1 MKIIFSITIIL
12 LIGALVAVDAKATDV
27 SKELSEL
34 LHQSEADE
42 KVVAEAEDDDASEE
56 EGDALAKIMMDEIMK
71 GITQSEDGEDGGILA
86 SVMGDDEKEAT
97 AKLQLI
103 RRIIKNVRHR
113 IKRFFGHS
121 YYHRYRHAYRILGYI
136 RRQVCRRHYLRGK

>member
-34 LHQSEADE
+34 LHQSETDE
-42 KVVAEAEDDDASEE
+42 KVVAEAEDDDGSEE

-71 GITQSEDGEDGGILA
+71 GITQSEDGEDDGILA

-103 RRIIKNVRHR
+103 RRIVKRVRRRVRH
-113 IKRFFGHS
+113 FFS
-121 YYHRYRHAYRILGYI
+121 PYYHKYRHAYRILGYI
-136 RRQVCRRHYLRGK
+136 RRRVCHRHYLRGK